1 MGTIKQAVYG
11 DEDTSTDITDSISK
25 IFKDGKRSID
35 VQVGPQLLNTKEKGD
50 KVEINQA
57 EDAEIRKKAL
67 ESCGNGLDEA
77 CMKTT
82 QDSLRQ
88 SKLEE
93 KSRAAAASP
102 IVGERLTVTVVDRL
116 GKEKTLVIPKDKQFT
131 FGKEQTPQE
140 KRMAKFRDE
149 ISKVFSFEKLGTV
162 AGTAFMAFIWVFG
175 TAFAWVALSRS
186 LTLPNGDV
194 INPSEYWWLKWV
206 GAIYGAMTAGWGG
219 FYAVIVGWMVLGIKY
234 YVFQR
239 SLALASK

>member
-1 MGTIKQAVYG
+1 MGTIKQATYG
-11 DEDTSTDITDSISK
+11 DEDTSTDITDSLVNM
-25 IFKDGKRSID
+25 FKRGNRAID
-35 VQVGPQLLNTKEKGD
+35 VQVGPQLLQTKEKGG
-50 KVEINQA
+50 KVEINSA
-57 EDAEIRKKAL
+57 EDEEIRKKAL

-93 KSRAAAASP
+93 KSRQAASEP
-102 IVGERLTVTVVDRL
+102 IVGERLTVTVVDKL

-131 FGKEQTPQE
+131 FGKELSPQE
-140 KRMAKFRDE
+140 QKMAKFRDE
-149 ISKVFSFEKLGTV
+149 LMKIFSFEKLGGA
-162 AGTAFMAFIWVFG
+162 AGTALMAFIWVFG

-186 LTLPNGDV
+186 ITLPNGDV

-219 FYAVIVGWMVLGIKY
+219 FYAVIISWLVLGIKY